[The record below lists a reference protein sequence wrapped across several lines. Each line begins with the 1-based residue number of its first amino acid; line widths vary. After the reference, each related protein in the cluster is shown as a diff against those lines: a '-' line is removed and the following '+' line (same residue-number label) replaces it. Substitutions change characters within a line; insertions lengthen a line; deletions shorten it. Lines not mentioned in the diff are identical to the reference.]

1 MLKEIKSLFDLQQKF
16 PTEQDCIDHL
26 TKLRWDGLITS
37 PFDPESKVYKCKN
50 NRYRCKNTGKYF
62 NVKTGTMF
70 DNTKISLQK
79 WFMAIWLVTSN
90 KKGISSAQLARDI
103 DTTQKTAWFMLQR
116 IRKCFGIENDNHLD
130 GDVEVDEAYI
140 GGKNGNRHADKKV
153 KNSQGRSTKDKSAVV
168 GMVQRQGKDNVHQ
181 VDDVKAST
189 LTNQIINYVSSDARV
204 FTDEY
209 VGYNQVNVIYNHAIV
224 YHSQGEFANGD
235 ATTNTIESFWAIV
248 KRGVMGIYHF
258 WSKKHLQ
265 LYLDEFTFRYNTRLR
280 SDSWRIDYLLANAT
294 VRTRYEELIH
304 G

>member
-1 MLKEIKSLFDLQQKF
+1 MLKKIKSLFDLQKKF

-70 DNTKISLQK
+70 DNTKVPLQK

-116 IRKCFGIENDNHLD
+116 IRKCFGIENDNYLD
-130 GDVEVDEAYI
+130 SNVEVDEAYI
-140 GGKNGNRHADKKV
+140 GGKNSNRHADKKI

-168 GMVQRQGKDNVHQ
+168 DMVQRHGKANMHQ
-181 VDDVKAST
+181 VDTFKSST
-189 LTNQIINYVSSDARV
+189 LADQIINYVNS
-204 FTDEY
+204 DEY
-209 VGYNQVNVIYNHAIV
+209 VGYNQVSTYNHTVV
-224 YHSQGEFANGD
+224 YHS
-235 ATTNTIESFWAIV
+235 
-248 KRGVMGIYHF
+248 
-258 WSKKHLQ
+258 
-265 LYLDEFTFRYNTRLR
+265 
-280 SDSWRIDYLLANAT
+280 
-294 VRTRYEELIH
+294 
-304 G
+304 